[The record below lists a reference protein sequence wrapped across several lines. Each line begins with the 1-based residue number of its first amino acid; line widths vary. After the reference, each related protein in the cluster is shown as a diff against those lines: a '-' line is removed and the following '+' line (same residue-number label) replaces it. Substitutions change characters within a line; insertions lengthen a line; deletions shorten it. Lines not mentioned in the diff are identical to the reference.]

1 MHWRFFA
8 AKRHIVS
15 DINKETLNDTFA
27 ELIQIKNI
35 TDNRLN
41 LVDLQLDDISAEF
54 TTESI
59 KKYISIR

>member
-1 MHWRFFA
+1 MHWRFLA

-27 ELIQIKNI
+27 EFDGSSRIINI

-41 LVDLQLDDISAEF
+41 LVDLQVDDISAEF
-54 TTESI
+54 TTEI
-59 KKYISIR
+59 